1 MRRWREGSGEKEL
14 RGTGAERRAWRVWR
28 VEGVKVWGE
37 LRFVIRRVL
46 EGGEGVMRGGME
58 VRERERGV
66 EERVAGVDVGGEAGW
81 WW

>member
-1 MRRWREGSGEKEL
+1 
-14 RGTGAERRAWRVWR
+14 